1 MCHDSLPSGVLVLK
15 DNMPF
20 WVDTNW
26 KLSSLTREINETPQ
40 NKNLV
45 KLEVLNKVELLALT
59 AGFAEVNYSA
69 WNFRGDLTQDFSRNE

>member
-1 MCHDSLPSGVLVLK
+1 M
-15 DNMPF
+15 
-20 WVDTNW
+20 
-26 KLSSLTREINETPQ
+26 SSLTREINETPQ

-69 WNFRGDLTQDFSRNE
+69 